1 MSEIRM
7 DAQTLQTFIQAVFE
21 QAGMSTEDAA
31 IEAEVLVWANL
42 RGVDSHGVL
51 RVIAYL
57 DNIISGNMN
66 PRPDIKILKESP
78 ALVYM
83 DADRS
88 LGPPATVKAMN
99 MAIEKAKNVGIG
111 WTLIR
116 NVTHQGAMAYYSLMA
131 AKENMVGMS
140 IVCSPPNMA
149 PFGAKA
155 PGLHNSPIAFAIPT
169 AKHEPISLDMAT
181 SVAAGGKLMLA
192 QDKGIPLGDDWALD
206 VDGNPT
212 TDAHAGKILRP
223 AGGPK
228 GSGLALIFQCLTSLM
243 ANNPLIVPVLQG
255 GQNKGNQNSIV
266 AAIDIS
272 FFIDP
277 DEYKNHAD
285 TLIDELK
292 QLPKA
297 DGFDEIL
304 MPGEP
309 ETRTLAERSKN
320 GIPIPPGT
328 ADKLRE
334 AAKRHNLAIP
344 KGL

>member
-7 DAQTLQTFIQAVFE
+7 DAKTLQTFTQAVFE
-21 QAGMSTEDAA
+21 QAGMTPEDAA

-57 DNIISGNMN
+57 DNIKSGNMN
-66 PRPDIKILKESP
+66 AQPNVKIIKESP
-78 ALVYM
+78 AVVYM
-83 DADRS
+83 DADRGM
-88 LGPPATVKAMN
+88 GPPVTVKAMN

-131 AKENMVGMS
+131 AQQDLVGIS

-155 PGLHNSPIAFAIPT
+155 AGLHNSPIAFAIPT
-169 AKHEPISLDMAT
+169 AKHDPISLDMAT

-192 QDKGIPLGDDWALD
+192 QDKGVPLGDDWALD
-206 VDGNPT
+206 ANGNPT

-243 ANNPLIVPVLQG
+243 ANNPLIVPVLRG
-255 GQNKGNQNSIV
+255 GQNTGNQNSIV
-266 AAIDIS
+266 AAIDVS

-292 QLPKA
+292 QLPRA

-309 ETRTLAERSKN
+309 ENKTLAERTAN

-334 AAKRHNLAIP
+334 AAKRLKLAIP